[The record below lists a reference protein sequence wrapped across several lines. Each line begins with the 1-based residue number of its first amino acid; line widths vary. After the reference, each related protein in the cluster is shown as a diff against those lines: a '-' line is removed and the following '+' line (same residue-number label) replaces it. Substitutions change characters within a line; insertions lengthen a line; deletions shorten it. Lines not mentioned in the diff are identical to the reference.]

1 MKNQN
6 VNYSFQLAHHPKS
19 ILQKFFFQFFS
30 NIRFNESAEKNLK
43 DLAHKGVIVFASKY
57 PSKTDYLLCH
67 WLFMKNRIPYPK
79 ISFNVGMVPILPLSH
94 LFKVIKFN
102 INYFFKHYSRPD
114 PFKTGFY
121 KEAITEGR
129 VTSFLPL
136 EDPQGFTRYFLD
148 EEKESLQF
156 LIEIQKTMDIPI
168 FVVPL
173 LILYSTVPEK
183 EKYGFLDFILGEKQN
198 PGLLRKAILF
208 LRGKRSA
215 FVDFA
220 EPVNLYDYIKTIPED
235 ESLTDTALKLKR
247 VLIDSIDW
255 QKRVVIG
262 PALKSRQHFKEIVL
276 TDPDILS
283 TITEAG
289 KKGRKQLRHER
300 KQAGEYFDEIASD
313 YNHALVKFGHA
324 ILSKILKRMFEGIDV
339 DPSQLDII
347 KEKTKKRKSS
357 IVYVPSHK
365 SHMDYLVL
373 SYVLLDNHFNIPRK
387 AAGKNLAFW
396 PMGPF
401 FRKCGAF
408 FIRRSFKGARLY
420 TKVFSR
426 YIKALVNEGYPIEF
440 YIEGGRSRSGKL
452 IAPKTGFLAILIDAY
467 NEGYCD
473 DMIFVPTS
481 ICYDRIIEEK
491 SYLNEIT
498 GGHSKEDENFRQML
512 KARHFL
518 NRKYGKIY
526 LRFDTPLSAK
536 EYFESLSVAGNES
549 ILKLANRIANSINKI
564 SMVTPLSILSSSILS
579 KHRRGFIFSEIL
591 MTSRVIFDFLRTR
604 GTNMA
609 ASLSDFDTA
618 CRETLDLL
626 ASWKILNSL
635 DEIGGEESFYY
646 VDDSKKPELEYYK
659 NSIIHFFLPY
669 AFVAVSLL
677 NSEKEIHD
685 MEDVLNDCDFM
696 RNMFRYE
703 FVFSEEDPE
712 TGVYEALKYFEAQNY
727 IVRNENNAKYVEVVK
742 KGFEMLPVW
751 AGLIKTFLESYWIA
765 IQTVIRQ
772 NKMDPKGDMVQQ
784 IYQLGLR
791 YQKLSVIEHVE
802 ALSHI
807 TFKNAR
813 TFIKEDILSE
823 QEDFN
828 IKEIKLSDLA
838 KKIYSLANYQQIR

>member
-1 MKNQN
+1 MKNRN
-6 VNYSFQLAHHPKS
+6 INYSFQLEHHPKS

-30 NIRFNESAEKNLK
+30 KIRFNESAVEDLRN
-43 DLAHKGVIVFASKY
+43 LAHKGVIIFASKY
-57 PSKTDYLLCH
+57 PSQTDYLLCH

-79 ISFNVGMVPILPLSH
+79 ISFNVGMISILPLSH
-94 LFKVIKFN
+94 LFQVIKFN
-102 INYFFKHYSRPD
+102 VNYFFKHYSRPD

-121 KEAITEGR
+121 KKAIAEEG

-136 EDPQGFTRYFLD
+136 EDPKGFTRHFLD

-156 LIEIQKTMDIPI
+156 LIETQETIGKPI
-168 FVVPL
+168 FIVPL

-183 EKYGFLDFILGEKQN
+183 EKYGFLDFVLGERQN
-198 PGLLRKAILF
+198 PGLIRKAILF

-220 EPVNLYDYIKTIPED
+220 EPVNLYDYIKTMPED
-235 ESLTDTALKLKR
+235 ESLTDAALRLKR
-247 VLIDSIDW
+247 MLIDAIDW

-262 PALKSRQHFKEIVL
+262 PALKSRQHFKEVVL

-300 KQAGEYFDEIASD
+300 KQAEEYFDEIASD
-313 YNHALVKFGHA
+313 YNHALVKFGCA
-324 ILSKILKRMFEGIDV
+324 ILSKIIKRMFEGIDV
-339 DPSQLDII
+339 DSSQLDIVR
-347 KEKTKKRKSS
+347 EKARKRKSS

-373 SYVLLDNHFNIPRK
+373 SYVLFDNHFNIPRK
-387 AAGKNLAFW
+387 AAGNNLAFW
-396 PMGPF
+396 PMGTL

-420 TKVFSR
+420 AKVFSR

-452 IAPKTGFLAILIDAY
+452 IAPKTGFLGILIDAY

-491 SYLNEIT
+491 SYIKEIA
-498 GGHSKEDENFRQML
+498 GHSKENENFKQIL
-512 KARHFL
+512 KARHLL
-518 NRKYGKIY
+518 NIKYGKIY
-526 LRFDTPLSAK
+526 LRFDKPLSAR
-536 EYFESLSVAGNES
+536 EYFESLSGSGTES
-549 ILKLANRIANSINKI
+549 ILKLANKIANSINNV
-564 SMVTPLSILSSSILS
+564 SVVTPLSILSSAILS

-591 MTSRVIFDFLRTR
+591 MTSKVIFDFLRTR
-604 GTNMA
+604 GINMA
-609 ASLSDFDTA
+609 ASLSDFETA
-618 CRETLDLL
+618 CLETLDLL
-626 ASWKILNSL
+626 ASWKVLNSL
-635 DEIGGEESFYY
+635 DEIDGEESFYY

-659 NSIIHFFLPY
+659 NSIIHFFLSH

-677 NSEKEIHD
+677 NSGKEMHNAGDI
-685 MEDVLNDCDFM
+685 LNDYDFM

-703 FVFSEEDPE
+703 FVFSEENSE
-712 TGVYEALKYFEAQNY
+712 ICVYEALKYFEAQSY
-727 IVRNENNAKYVEVVK
+727 IVRNEDNSNCIEVVK

-772 NKMDPKGDMVQQ
+772 NKTNSKGDLVQQ
-784 IYQLGLR
+784 MYQLGLR

-813 TFIKEDILSE
+813 TFLKEDILSE
-823 QEDFN
+823 QEDFH